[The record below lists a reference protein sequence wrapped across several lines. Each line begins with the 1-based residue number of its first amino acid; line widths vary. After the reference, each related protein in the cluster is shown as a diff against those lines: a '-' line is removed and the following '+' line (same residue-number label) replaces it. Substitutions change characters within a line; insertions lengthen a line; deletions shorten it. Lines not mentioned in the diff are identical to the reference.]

1 MMKKTLKMLSI
12 LGAASF
18 VGAGSASAV
27 DVGCPNALF
36 TARGCE
42 TQRISIGG
50 FIAANY
56 QWVDVNDDL
65 IGPNNSNI
73 VVNDVRGRNF
83 GAHKDPEEFN
93 NFYMKNIRLF
103 IRAELCDNWTGFMS
117 VDFAG
122 NDRRFLAFDPNAGV
136 KGATFIDSSFE
147 CRNRSPIFIDRAYIE
162 KRWCSATLR
171 AGYQKVYFGAEEVIP
186 DEYLKTVERSVATN
200 FFMSLGDRVVGRSIV
215 DLVTPVPGAYTPGE
229 RVFVYGGNRFAD
241 RHVGLYLSGDACGN
255 NFHYNLAIVN
265 GYQGLCRNS
274 TQFNNRLGYFAGLGY
289 ESCCCDVD
297 VLIGLNAGY
306 KQKGGDWSTDLCP
319 PNNTNDYHVWGLNP
333 YILANWN
340 CFSLLAEMLYGSVQ
354 NAQLTNLEAD
364 ANPWGFNLIPSYMIN
379 DCWEIVGRLSYL
391 NTNKMGTSIQN
402 AFGAAPDSGDVQP
415 VGTVGC
421 ATRNNT
427 FIASEAQFEKV
438 TALYV
443 GVNYYTV
450 NQAVK
455 ATLGYEWAR
464 FKGAFFGNTG
474 NFGPTTTNIGSFN
487 DQKAVVQA
495 VRAQL
500 QLLF

>member
-1 MMKKTLKMLSI
+1 MTKKTLKMLSI
-12 LGAASF
+12 LGAASL
-18 VGAGSASAV
+18 VGAGTVSAV
-27 DVGCPNALF
+27 DAGCPNALF

-65 IGPNNSNI
+65 IGPSFLR
-73 VVNDVRGRNF
+73 NDLGR
-83 GAHKDPEEFN
+83 HKDPEEFN

-103 IRAELCDNWTGFMS
+103 VRAELCDNWTGFMS

-122 NDRRFLAFDPNAGV
+122 RDSTRYVFNRNVGTE
-136 KGATFIDSSFE
+136 GAQIIESSFE
-147 CRNRSPIFIDRAYIE
+147 CRNRLPIFIDRAYIE
-162 KRWCSATLR
+162 KRWCSATFR
-171 AGYQKVYFGAEEVIP
+171 AGYQKVNFGAEEVIP

-200 FFMSLGDRVVGRSIV
+200 FFMNLGQRAIGGAY
-215 DLVTPVPGAYTPGE
+215 VPGFRRIA
-229 RVFVYGGNRFAD
+229 FGGSRFAD
-241 RHVGLYLSGDACGN
+241 RHVGLYLNGDACGN

-306 KQKGGDWSTDLCP
+306 KQKGGDWTTDLCP
-319 PNNTNDYHVWGLNP
+319 PDNTNDYHVWGLNP

-364 ANPWGFNLIPSYMIN
+364 ANPWGFNFIPSYMIN

-402 AFGAAPDSGDVQP
+402 AFGAAPDSGDVQLA
-415 VGTVGC
+415 GATGC
-421 ATRNNT
+421 ATKNNT
-427 FIASEAQFEKV
+427 FISSEVQFEKV

-464 FKGAFFGNTG
+464 FKGAFFGEVG
-474 NFGPTTTNIGSFN
+474 LAGPTTPGIGAFN
-487 DQKAVVQA
+487 DQKTVVQA